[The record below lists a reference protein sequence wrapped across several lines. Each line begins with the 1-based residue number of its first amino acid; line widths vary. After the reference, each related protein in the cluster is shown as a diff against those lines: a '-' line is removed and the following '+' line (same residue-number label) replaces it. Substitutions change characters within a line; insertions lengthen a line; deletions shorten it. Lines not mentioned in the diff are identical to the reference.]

1 MLFRSQESIQEV
13 LLFPQMRPEVK
24 EKKDGVSKYTAIGV
38 SEEWVPVIQKAGYNT
53 VESLKDV
60 NPNKLHQE
68 ICGLNKKFKLELNNP
83 TPEEV
88 KIWAEHASQN

>member
-1 MLFRSQESIQEV
+1 
-13 LLFPQMRPEVK
+13 MRPEK
-24 EKKDGVSKYTAIGV
+24 KTKKDDVSKYTAIGV
-38 SEEWVPVIQKAGYNT
+38 PEEWVPVVHKAGYNT

-68 ICGLNKKFKLELNNP
+68 LCGLNKKFKLELNNP

-88 KIWAEHASQN
+88 STWTEQA